1 MGTFRVKSFEARPL
15 PAPYT
20 FKPSKRVRARS
31 QIPPVVLEC
40 PLTTQSQEPTKP
52 KSAYVEEAVQLAVDA
67 RWDEAVELNRYIIES
82 FGADEGSQ
90 NRLGKALTELGQLEN
105 AKSAYDASLSIN
117 HMNPVARKNSAKLE
131 SLMNA
136 KEALKG
142 GQVKVDL
149 SLFVEEMGKTT
160 TTTLR
165 AAAPDVCTRVAP
177 GDVAELRIDGDGVE
191 VDTVRGVRVGS
202 LEPKLARRLLKF
214 IQGGNRYQ
222 AGVTSCEGST
232 VKVIV
237 RETYQDP
244 KFAGKPSFPIVRK
257 REVEFRPYSRESLVA
272 RDPEAFAGDDDELD
286 EEPVARAVAIDLDE
300 DEGMHEVEDEEPDAD
315 FADEESAVVEEEDE
329 DADD

>member
-1 MGTFRVKSFEARPL
+1 M
-15 PAPYT
+15 PAP
-20 FKPSKRVRARS
+20 KS
-31 QIPPVVLEC
+31 QSFVLEC

-105 AKSAYDASLSIN
+105 AKTAYDASLSIN

-165 AAAPDVCTRVAP
+165 AAAPDVCSRVAP

-191 VDTVRGVRVGS
+191 VDTVRGVRLGS

-272 RDPEAFAGDDDELD
+272 RDTEAFAADDDELD

-300 DEGMHEVEDEEPDAD
+300 DDGMHEVDDEEPDAD
-315 FADEESAVVEEEDE
+315 FADEEGAVAEEEEE